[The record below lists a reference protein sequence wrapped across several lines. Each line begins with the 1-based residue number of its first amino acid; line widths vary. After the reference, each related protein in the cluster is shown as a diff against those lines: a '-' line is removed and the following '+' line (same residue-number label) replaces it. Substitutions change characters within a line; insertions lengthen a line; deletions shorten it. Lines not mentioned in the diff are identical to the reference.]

1 MNEKHL
7 MKKFAVLFALLLVA
21 SLAVFPATTIASQ
34 STNQEKAMD
43 FMEKVL
49 PSNID
54 LSKYTIALKIDS
66 TLLDVP
72 RPEWYNVEDVSYSL
86 TSENSELL
94 VGFAIENGIIKSCN
108 IYPLLEGKAI
118 TNKPYADLC
127 ETVIDFISAY
137 QVYTNIDSNNLI
149 QMLGDV
155 DLTKN
160 STIIQENTR
169 LTINPHALGSEH
181 YINFKWET
189 IINDAA
195 YTKLDVTFYDNGLLR
210 SVIDTRKLYTIG
222 DTSVNVSMEQAIDV
236 AVEGLKSYSYEMPDG
251 SIVANFKVQRD
262 NVFATLETAHFDYE
276 LRPYWDVRLYLDE
289 VYPGNVFGIS
299 AFIWANTGEI
309 IEYGNMATGGTYYPD
324 NTIDNTNPTDN
335 AIVSTPNSNMLIIG
349 VTVGVII
356 AIIATSILVA
366 KKKQK

>member
-34 STNQEKAMD
+34 TTNQEKAMD
-43 FMEKVL
+43 FMEKIL

-54 LSKYTIALKIDS
+54 LSKYTITLKIDS

-86 TSENSELL
+86 TSENSELSL
-94 VGFAIENGIIKSCN
+94 VVYIERGVITGCN
-108 IYPLLEGKAI
+108 MYLLKGQAI
-118 TNKPYADLC
+118 TNKPYADLYDAATSFL
-127 ETVIDFISAY
+127 EVY
-137 QVYTNIDSNNLI
+137 QSYTTIDSNNLI
-149 QMLGDV
+149 QMLDNV

-169 LTINPHALGSEH
+169 LTINLHALGSEH

-189 IINDAA
+189 IINGAA
-195 YTKLDVTFYDNGLLR
+195 YTKLDVTFDDNGLLR

-222 DTSVNVSMEQAIDV
+222 DTSVNISMEQAIDI
-236 AVEGLKSYSYEMPDG
+236 AIEGLKSYSYEMPDG